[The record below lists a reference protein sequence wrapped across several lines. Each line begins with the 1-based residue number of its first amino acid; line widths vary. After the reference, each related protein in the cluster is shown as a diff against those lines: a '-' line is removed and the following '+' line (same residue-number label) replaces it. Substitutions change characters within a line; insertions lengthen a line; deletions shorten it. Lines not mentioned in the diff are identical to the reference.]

1 MASLVRRQRTAPTGW
16 DPLYEIERIFSQLNA
31 PEGWGDVANLS
42 DGFSPIADVEETD
55 DSYVIDLELPGVKK
69 DDVDI
74 SVAGRRV
81 TISGQ
86 RKERERVGVL
96 RRRERLVGSFRF
108 EIELPTELDEQS
120 VSASLDDGVLNVR
133 IPKRN
138 DDRARRIQVS

>member
-1 MASLVRRQRTAPTGW
+1 MASLVRRQRTAPTRW

-31 PEGWGDVANLS
+31 PEGWGDVNPAE
-42 DGFSPIADVEETD
+42 GFSPIADVEETD

-120 VSASLDDGVLNVR
+120 VTASLDDGVLNVR

>member
-1 MASLVRRQRTAPTGW
+1 MASPVRRQRTAPTRW
-16 DPLYEIERIFSQLNA
+16 DPLYEIERIFSQLGA
-31 PEGWGDVANLS
+31 AEGSGDVANLS
-42 DGFSPIADVEETD
+42 DGFSPIADVEEAD

-69 DDVDI
+69 DDVEI

-81 TISGQ
+81 IISGQ
-86 RKERERVGVL
+86 RKEKERVGVM

-120 VSASLDDGVLNVR
+120 VTASLDDGVLNVR